1 MLNCLATQVSPKQEF
16 RTAVTRIL
24 AGLERSIVDTTE
36 TLAAEIKDLRTSQA
50 EIKNAVTENQN

>member
-1 MLNCLATQVSPKQEF
+1 MLNCLVTQVSPKQEF